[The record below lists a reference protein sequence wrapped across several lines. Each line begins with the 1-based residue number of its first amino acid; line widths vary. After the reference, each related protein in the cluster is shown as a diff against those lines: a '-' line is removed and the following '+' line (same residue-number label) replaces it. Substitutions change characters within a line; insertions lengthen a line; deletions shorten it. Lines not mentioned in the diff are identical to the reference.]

1 MKNSTAIAAPPV
13 ENESNHAAHRFCI
26 MCGRENP
33 LSFGLKFNPDD
44 TGAVMAVFRG
54 NETLQGYEGIMHG
67 GILSALIDTA
77 MAQCLLLQNIAA
89 MTGELK
95 IRYHEPVN
103 CSSLLKI
110 RAWVTSSLPPLY
122 HLKAEISVD
131 GKTVCRGSSK
141 FMERNVLQTAGVGG

>member
-1 MKNSTAIAAPPV
+1 MENSAAIATPLAD
-13 ENESNHAAHRFCI
+13 NDSNQASHRFCI
-26 MCGRENP
+26 MCGRQNP
-33 LSFGLKFNPDD
+33 LSFGLQFKADD
-44 TGAVMAVFRG
+44 TGAAMAFFRG

-77 MAQCLLLQNIAA
+77 MAQCLLLQNIEA

-95 IRYHEPVN
+95 IRYLEPVN

-141 FMERNVLQTAGVGG
+141 FMDRNSLQTS